1 MSQQRNKIKTTKTED
16 INNQIEILELKNT
29 KTDIKISMDGFN
41 ENGRDRG
48 KKSVSMKI
56 KQYKS

>member
-48 KKSVSMKI
+48 KN
-56 KQYKS
+56 Q

>member
-29 KTDIKISMDGFN
+29 KNDIKISMDGLN